1 MISQVH
7 LGSRPNFTMQP
18 QITPSEYEL
27 FFVTSEI
34 AAALWVHIQAF
45 ETTLRNF
52 VYTAI
57 RRDTSE
63 IFWWEIPGLLHESEL
78 SYVQRSIERMLQN
91 RVKISAQSIV
101 DNLSLS
107 FWIKLLGKRYHQKIW
122 MKIIKFFPV
131 YPGRRED
138 FYNKARE
145 IRNLRNSIA
154 HHGPIMRR
162 NLIRDYAYLG
172 ELTAILDPEL
182 ARVVEKRS
190 RVLDLLLNARL
201 VGSGGGI

>member
-1 MISQVH
+1 MQSSFDSSQ
-7 LGSRPNFTMQP
+7 
-18 QITPSEYEL
+18 YEL
-27 FFVTSEI
+27 FFLNIEI
-34 AAALWVHIQAF
+34 AAALWVHIAVF
-45 ETTLRNF
+45 ESTFRTFLIEKLSLVYGQRDLWTVVDLLSKKDLKDVRKVIGRLKSRDLDVTPTL
-52 VYTAI
+52 VA
-57 RRDTSE
+57 E
-63 IFWWEIPGLLHESEL
+63 
-78 SYVQRSIERMLQN
+78 
-91 RVKISAQSIV
+91 
-101 DNLSLS
+101 NLSFS
-107 FWIKLLGKRYHQKIW
+107 FWVELLGKRYHETIW
-122 MKIIKFFPV
+122 LKIIKYMPV

-162 NLIRDYAYLG
+162 NLIRDHAYLG

-182 ARVVEKRS
+182 AREVEKKS

>member
-1 MISQVH
+1 MKFRDTKLVSSSWES
-7 LGSRPNFTMQP
+7 LLWN
-18 QITPSEYEL
+18 
-27 FFVTSEI
+27 SEI
-34 AAALWVHIQAF
+34 SAALWVHIAAF
-45 ETTLRNF
+45 EVTLRTFLDSVLSSLYRSN
-52 VYTAI
+52 
-57 RRDTSE
+57 S
-63 IFWWEIPGLLHESEL
+63 WWECQNLLSEGEL
-78 SYVQRSIERMLQN
+78 ADLRRIQKRITSRKLDQDRQFLI
-91 RVKISAQSIV
+91 

-107 FWIKLLGKRYHQKIW
+107 FWIKLLGKRYHETIW
-122 MKIIKFFPV
+122 LKIIKYMPV

-162 NLIRDYAYLG
+162 NLIRDHAYLG

-182 ARVVEKRS
+182 ACEVEKRS

>member
-1 MISQVH
+1 MNKKIFALNTSSFEEYI
-7 LGSRPNFTMQP
+7 LNFEV
-18 QITPSEYEL
+18 S
-27 FFVTSEI
+27 
-34 AAALWVHIQAF
+34 AALWVHIAAF
-45 ETTLRNF
+45 EVTLRNF
-52 VYTAI
+52 LHNSLRKIYRAKAWWDSENLLAPNERGRIEKVMERLKI
-57 RRDTSE
+57 RK
-63 IFWWEIPGLLHESEL
+63 L
-78 SYVQRSIERMLQN
+78 SSNPKTIIE
-91 RVKISAQSIV
+91 
-101 DNLSLS
+101 NLSLS
-107 FWIKLLGKRYHQKIW
+107 FWVELLGKRYHETIW
-122 MKIIKFFPV
+122 LKIIKYMPV

-162 NLIRDYAYLG
+162 DLIRDHAYLG

-182 ARVVEKRS
+182 AREVEKRS

>member
-1 MISQVH
+1 MKSK
-7 LGSRPNFTMQP
+7 SSP
-18 QITPSEYEL
+18 YESYL
-27 FFVTSEI
+27 FEFIILVAELSGG
-34 AAALWVHIQAF
+34 LWVHIQIF
-45 ETTLRNF
+45 ETTLRQF
-52 VYTAI
+52 LAKQLTAI
-57 RRDTSE
+57 YGTQSWWDIPFLLNKDDYSNISKVMRRLKGKDIRITSE
-63 IFWWEIPGLLHESEL
+63 H
-78 SYVQRSIERMLQN
+78 
-91 RVKISAQSIV
+91 IV

-107 FWIKLLGKRYHQKIW
+107 FWIKLLGKRYHETIW
-122 MKIIKFFPV
+122 LKIIKYMPV

-162 NLIRDYAYLG
+162 NVIRDHEYLG

-182 ARVVEKRS
+182 AREVEKRS

>member
-1 MISQVH
+1 
-7 LGSRPNFTMQP
+7 MQRLKGKDI
-18 QITPSEYEL
+18 QITSEH
-27 FFVTSEI
+27 V
-34 AAALWVHIQAF
+34 
-45 ETTLRNF
+45 
-52 VYTAI
+52 
-57 RRDTSE
+57 
-63 IFWWEIPGLLHESEL
+63 
-78 SYVQRSIERMLQN
+78 
-91 RVKISAQSIV
+91 V

-107 FWIKLLGKRYHQKIW
+107 FWIKLLGKRYHETIW
-122 MKIIKFFPV
+122 LKIIKYMPV

-154 HHGPIMRR
+154 HHGPILRR
-162 NLIRDYAYLG
+162 NLIRDHAYLG

-182 ARVVEKRS
+182 AREVEKRS

>member
-45 ETTLRNF
+45 ETTLRNL

-107 FWIKLLGKRYHQKIW
+107 FWIKLLGKRYHETIW
-122 MKIIKFFPV
+122 LKIIGYLPV

-162 NLIRDYAYLG
+162 NLIRDHAYLG

-182 ARVVEKRS
+182 AREVEKRS

>member
-1 MISQVH
+1 
-7 LGSRPNFTMQP
+7 MQP
-18 QITPSEYEL
+18 EINTSQYEI
-27 FFVTSEI
+27 FFFRAEI

-45 ETTLRNF
+45 ESTLRNF
-52 VYTAI
+52 VYEALVLI
-57 RRDTSE
+57 YEEKEWWKIPNLLFDGESRD
-63 IFWWEIPGLLHESEL
+63 
-78 SYVQRSIERMLQN
+78 IERTTESLSKRKEFLTPILVVHNM
-91 RVKISAQSIV
+91 
-101 DNLSLS
+101 SLS
-107 FWIKLLGKRYHQKIW
+107 FWIKLLGKRYHETIW
-122 MKIIKFFPV
+122 LQIIKYMPV

-162 NLIRDYAYLG
+162 NLIRDHAYLG

-182 ARVVEKRS
+182 ARQVEKRS

>member
-7 LGSRPNFTMQP
+7 LGSAAKSTMQSNAL
-18 QITPSEYEL
+18 PSEYEL
-27 FFVTSEI
+27 FFAFAEI
-34 AAALWVHIQAF
+34 AAALWVHIQTF
-45 ETTLRNF
+45 EVTLRNF
-52 VYTAI
+52 IYT
-57 RRDTSE
+57 SMKQVFNE
-63 IFWWEIPGLLHESEL
+63 SLWWEIPGLLLHSEYV
-78 SYVQRSIERMLQN
+78 YVQGTIERMLQN

-107 FWIKLLGKRYHQKIW
+107 FWIKLLGKRYHETIW
-122 MKIIKFFPV
+122 LKIIKYMPI

-154 HHGPIMRR
+154 HHGPILRR

-182 ARVVEKRS
+182 AREVEKRS

>member
-7 LGSRPNFTMQP
+7 LGSGANFTMQSFFDSS
-18 QITPSEYEL
+18 QYEL
-27 FFVTSEI
+27 FFLSVEI

-45 ETTLRNF
+45 EITLRAFINKIIKEAYDSESWLDIPKLLAKHELF
-52 VYTAI
+52 QVTKVRSTRSRKGLNRFQAI
-57 RRDTSE
+57 SE
-63 IFWWEIPGLLHESEL
+63 
-78 SYVQRSIERMLQN
+78 
-91 RVKISAQSIV
+91 
-101 DNLSLS
+101 LSLS
-107 FWIKLLGKRYHQKIW
+107 FWIDLLSHKYHNKIW
-122 MKIIKFFPV
+122 VHLAKALPH
-131 YPGRRED
+131 YNGSRED

-162 NLIRDYAYLG
+162 NLIRDHAYLG

-182 ARVVEKRS
+182 AREVEKRS

>member
-1 MISQVH
+1 
-7 LGSRPNFTMQP
+7 MQFS
-18 QITPSEYEL
+18 TNSSEYEL
-27 FFVTSEI
+27 FFLSIEI

-45 ETTLRNF
+45 EITLRASIHKIMREI
-52 VYTAI
+52 YG
-57 RRDTSE
+57 SE
-63 IFWWEIPGLLHESEL
+63 SWLDIPKLLAKHEQFQIAK
-78 SYVQRSIERMLQN
+78 VRSIRKRKGLNQSQ
-91 RVKISAQSIV
+91 VIS
-101 DNLSLS
+101 DLSLS
-107 FWIKLLGKRYHQKIW
+107 FWIGLLSHKYHNKVW
-122 MKIIKFFPV
+122 V
-131 YPGRRED
+131 YFEKALPNYTGTRED

-162 NLIRDYAYLG
+162 NLIRDHAYLG

-182 ARVVEKRS
+182 AREVEKRS

>member
-7 LGSRPNFTMQP
+7 LGSAAKSTMQP
-18 QITPSEYEL
+18 NAVPSEYEL
-27 FFVTSEI
+27 FFAFAEI
-34 AAALWVHIQAF
+34 AAALWVHIQTF
-45 ETTLRNF
+45 EVTLRNF
-52 VYTAI
+52 IYT
-57 RRDTSE
+57 SMKQVFNE
-63 IFWWEIPGLLHESEL
+63 SLWWEIPGLLLHSEYV
-78 SYVQRSIERMLQN
+78 YVQGTIERMLQN

-107 FWIKLLGKRYHQKIW
+107 FWIKLLGKRYHETIW
-122 MKIIKFFPV
+122 LKIIKYMPG

-162 NLIRDYAYLG
+162 NLIRDHAYLG

-182 ARVVEKRS
+182 AREVEKRS

>member
-7 LGSRPNFTMQP
+7 LGSAAKSTMQP
-18 QITPSEYEL
+18 NAVPSEYEL
-27 FFVTSEI
+27 FFAFTEI

-45 ETTLRNF
+45 EITLRKFINRIMKEA
-52 VYTAI
+52 Y
-57 RRDTSE
+57 DSE
-63 IFWWEIPGLLHESEL
+63 SWFDIPKLLAKHELFQVTKVRSTRNRKGL
-78 SYVQRSIERMLQN
+78 N
-91 RVKISAQSIV
+91 RIQVIS
-101 DNLSLS
+101 DLSLS
-107 FWIKLLGKRYHQKIW
+107 FWIDLLSHKYHNKIW
-122 MKIIKFFPV
+122 VHLARALPH
-131 YPGRRED
+131 YDGSRED

-154 HHGPIMRR
+154 HHGPILRR
-162 NLIRDYAYLG
+162 NLIRDHAYLG

-182 ARVVEKRS
+182 AREVEKRS

>member
-1 MISQVH
+1 MQSFFDSSQ
-7 LGSRPNFTMQP
+7 
-18 QITPSEYEL
+18 YEV
-27 FFVTSEI
+27 FFLNMEI
-34 AAALWVHIQAF
+34 AAALWVHIAVF
-45 ETTLRNF
+45 ESTFRTFLIEKLSLVYGQRDWWTVVDLLSKKDLKDVRKVIGRLKSRDLDVTPTL
-52 VYTAI
+52 VA
-57 RRDTSE
+57 E
-63 IFWWEIPGLLHESEL
+63 
-78 SYVQRSIERMLQN
+78 
-91 RVKISAQSIV
+91 
-101 DNLSLS
+101 NLSFS
-107 FWIKLLGKRYHQKIW
+107 FWVELLGKRYHETIW
-122 MKIIKFFPV
+122 LKIIKYMPV

-162 NLIRDYAYLG
+162 NLIRDHAYLG

-182 ARVVEKRS
+182 AREVAKRS